1 MKKRTVIALTAV
13 VLSVMLIGGA
23 LFFILRPTRNVW
35 DIADHISHDDEFYVW
50 IDNSQRH
57 THYIDSG
64 EVQSAAE
71 NVLDDL
77 KLSQRSI
84 GNHPFNDYKN
94 MIVLETSDHRVQ
106 YFLFNEDFTAI
117 WAADNRWI
125 SANTYGA
132 QNDGT
137 YHAGMIFNASAQY
150 NEWSNT
156 AQTAYRV
163 KNPRAVREFFKSVC
177 EQDNKYAQ

>member
-1 MKKRTVIALTAV
+1 MKKHPLIVLTVAIL
-13 VLSVMLIGGA
+13 LVMFISGA

-35 DIADHISHDDEFYVW
+35 DIADHIRRNDDFYVW
-50 IDNSQRH
+50 IGDRQHH
-57 THYIDSG
+57 THYIIGD
-64 EVQSAAE
+64 ENQSAAE
-71 NVLDDL
+71 NVLDGL
-77 KLSQRSI
+77 KLSQRSV
-84 GNHPFNDYKN
+84 GNRTFNEAQN

-106 YFLFNEDFTAI
+106 YFLFNKDFTAI

-137 YHAGMIFNASAQY
+137 YNANMIFNASEQY
-150 NEWSNT
+150 TEWSDT
-156 AQTAYRV
+156 ACTAYRI

-177 EQDNKYAQ
+177 EQDTKYDQ

>member
-1 MKKRTVIALTAV
+1 MKKRTFIALTV
-13 VLSVMLIGGA
+13 VILLVMFISGA

-35 DIADHISHDDEFYVW
+35 DIADHISRNDDFYVW
-50 IDNSQRH
+50 ISDSQHH
-57 THYIDSG
+57 THYITSD
-64 EVQSAAE
+64 EAQSAAE
-71 NVLDDL
+71 NVLDNL

-84 GNHPFNDYKN
+84 GNPPFNDCKN
-94 MIVLETSDHRVQ
+94 MIVLETPDHRVQ

-125 SANTYGA
+125 SANTYGS

-137 YHAGMIFNASAQY
+137 YHANMIFNASEQY
-150 NEWSNT
+150 AEWSNT
-156 AQTAYRV
+156 ECTAYQVR
-163 KNPRAVREFFKSVC
+163 NPRAVREFFESVC